1 MYLGIWFAIRILHI
15 TYILSNI
22 FISMKC
28 KNSNTIPQK
37 LWPHCA
43 ICKKGDAIKGDTKL
57 GSRLYAWIVSI
68 KFNYQLG
75 RDKC

>member
-1 MYLGIWFAIRILHI
+1 MYVGIWFAIHILHI
-15 TYILSNI
+15 TYYYCQ
-22 FISMKC
+22 MEC

-37 LWPHCA
+37 IWPHCA

>member
-1 MYLGIWFAIRILHI
+1 MY
-15 TYILSNI
+15 
-22 FISMKC
+22 C